1 MKVRVAAFGALV
13 ATGSALLGG
22 SASAD
27 GYSRP
32 LGYAP
37 EPFVSWTGFYIGAH
51 AGGAWSDVDWANVSL
66 TGERVT
72 NDDSGFIGGG
82 QIGYN
87 KQFGSVVVG
96 VEGTVSWASL
106 DNSFRSVVN
115 PDVTYSTN
123 IHTIVTATGRLGYA
137 GDKWLVYGKAGW
149 AGAQVDVSGRDVALP
164 DSFSI
169 DDWRNGW
176 TVGTGIDYKLTRNIS
191 LGVEYSYIDLGSQNF
206 ASVTRQFGF
215 PLTIRDHD
223 TQIQSVTAR
232 LNFQFNRDEYQPL
245 K

>member
-1 MKVRVAAFGALV
+1 V
-13 ATGSALLGG
+13 
-22 SASAD
+22 
-27 GYSRP
+27 
-32 LGYAP
+32 
-37 EPFVSWTGFYIGAH
+37 
-51 AGGAWSDVDWANVSL
+51 GGAWSDVDWANVSL

-72 NDDSGFIGGG
+72 NDDSGFVGGG

-87 KQFGSVVVG
+87 KQFSSVVVG
-96 VEGTVSWASL
+96 VEATISGASL

-115 PDVTYSTN
+115 PAVTYSTD
-123 IHTIVTATGRLGYA
+123 IHTIATATGRLGYA

-149 AGAQVDVSGRDVALP
+149 AGAQVDVSGRNPALP

-206 ASVTRQFGF
+206 ASVTREFGF
-215 PLTIRDHD
+215 PFTIRDHD
-223 TQIQSVTAR
+223 AQIQSVTAR
-232 LNFQFNRDEYQPL
+232 LNFQFNRDDYPPL